1 VKVLVVVAQES
12 ERASMQRLLK
22 RAGLQGDVFV
32 IEKKFTSKPAMKK
45 LREYKPVLD
54 KHVLGGYDATAS
66 QYDYVIAAGETA
78 SRLVLDTSSV
88 NITKLRGRE
97 FEYKFGT
104 KERSTQAKG
113 AAIQGQDKPQPQT

>member
-1 VKVLVVVAQES
+1 MGGRRVNVLVVVAE
-12 ERASMQRLLK
+12 EKEKPLMQRLLK

-66 QYDYVIAAGETA
+66 QYAYVIAAGETA

-97 FEYKFGT
+97 FDYAFGT
-104 KERSTQAKG
+104 KALNKKAKE
-113 AAIQGQDKPQPQT
+113 

>member
-1 VKVLVVVAQES
+1 MKVLVVVAQES

-88 NITKLRGRE
+88 NITRLRGRE
-97 FEYKFGT
+97 FEYAYGVKD
-104 KERSTQAKG
+104 KQKRSSKDSTSDESK
-113 AAIQGQDKPQPQT
+113 